1 MTTAATPAAPKA
13 ARNGAVQSMT
23 GFGRATRQTAVG
35 TVTVEMRSTNHRYL
49 EVDQRLP
56 NGLAALQ
63 GRVTELVRGSL
74 RRGRVELSAAVQL
87 DRYEQRRVTID
98 ERLLQRYHDALLQIK
113 TRFGLKGPV
122 TLEQLLAMPQALS
135 VSEERVPTERLEGPI
150 LSTAKAALRELVH
163 ARQREGGKL
172 VADIRRQLASIEQHV
187 RAVKR
192 RLPKAL
198 EEQRRRLR
206 QRLQELLG
214 QSPAPTNSQWEQA
227 AALVRD
233 ADVHEE
239 LVRLDSHLGYM
250 RQSLRSGHLVG
261 KRMDFIAQE
270 LMREANTMGAKV
282 NDPQAAQHVVDIKGC
297 IEKIR
302 EQVQNLE

>member
-1 MTTAATPAAPKA
+1 MSDGK
-13 ARNGAVQSMT
+13 NGRTGPVQSMT
-23 GFGRATRQTAVG
+23 GFGRATRETAIG
-35 TVTVEMRSTNHRYL
+35 TVTVELRSTNHRYL

-87 DRYEQRRVTID
+87 ERLDQRRVSID
-98 ERLLQRYHDALLQIK
+98 ERLLQRYHDALQQIK
-113 TRFGLKGPV
+113 GKFGLKGPV
-122 TLEQLLAMPQALS
+122 TLDQLLSMPQVLS
-135 VSEERVPTERLEGPI
+135 VSDERIPAERLEGPI
-150 LSTAKAALRELVH
+150 LTTMQAALRELVR

-172 VADIRRQLASIEQHV
+172 VADIRRQLAAIEQHV

-214 QSPAPTNSQWEQA
+214 QNPSPSTSQWEQA
-227 AALVRD
+227 AAMVRD

-239 LVRLDSHLGYM
+239 VVRLESHVGYM
-250 RQSLRSGHLVG
+250 RQSLRGGQLVG

>member
-1 MTTAATPAAPKA
+1 MSGT
-13 ARNGAVQSMT
+13 NGNGRAVQSMT
-23 GFGRATRQTAVG
+23 GFGRATRETAIG
-35 TVTVEMRSTNHRYL
+35 TVTVELRSTNHRYL

-63 GRVTELVRGSL
+63 GRVTELMRGSL
-74 RRGRVELSAAVQL
+74 KRGRVELSANVQMDRL
-87 DRYEQRRVTID
+87 DQRRVAID

-113 TRFGLKGPV
+113 RKFGLQGPV

-135 VSEERVPTERLEGPI
+135 VSDERIPAERLEAPI
-150 LSTAKAALRELVH
+150 LATAQAALKELVR

-172 VADIRRQLASIEQHV
+172 AADIRKQLAAIESHV
-187 RAVKR
+187 KAVKR

-206 QRLQELLG
+206 QRLMELIG
-214 QSPAPTNSQWEQA
+214 SAAAPSTSQWEQA
-227 AALVRD
+227 AAMVRD
-233 ADVHEE
+233 ADIHEE
-239 LVRLDSHLGYM
+239 VVRLESHVGYM
-250 RQSLRSGHLVG
+250 RQSLRSGELVG